1 MDKVGDGVQ
10 IAPFRNW
17 KGALFFLLNL
27 FLIIQTHSND
37 LLRLR
42 AQDAWN
48 MQFRISPLN
57 PNLNRHQVAES
68 LRRCVLNRK
77 VETLVFLFEG
87 TASFD
92 PRRVAA
98 LKISLNSL
106 KGHVDF
112 SILKK
117 DLGNE
122 IDELAFNGP
131 RYPELLRWSGLIKG
145 PVNEAIEEF
154 SREDLQWWHFPSEEF
169 EAIAYPER
177 LMNYSISDWFKEIQN
192 SYQNKSPGVTSAL
205 KCVDELGDKIQTK
218 KIVLLAHSSGVRTAI
233 KFADALYKKYPLLKI
248 PLAFVIDPVEE
259 VQWAVKEVLS
269 QHLDPT
275 RDFFD
280 KGDVAIHTREN
291 RPGLYKPVNVER
303 WLTLYQNRDSFGFG
317 FKKFPFGIHGSPV
330 RGAENIFISM
340 PDNKEIKA
348 HGTICYHPETIR
360 YWKREFKRVLEEP
373 QSGEFLNLEH
383 NQFLW
388 SQLR

>member
-17 KGALFFLLNL
+17 KGALFFLLNF
-27 FLIIQTHSND
+27 FLIFQTQSND

-42 AQDAWN
+42 AQDAWT

-57 PNLNRHQVAES
+57 PNLDRHQVAES
-68 LRRCVLNRK
+68 LRRCVLSK
-77 VETLVFLFEG
+77 KTETLVFLFEG

-98 LKISLNSL
+98 LKIALKSL

-112 SILKK
+112 SVLEKE
-117 DLGNE
+117 LGNE
-122 IDELAFNGP
+122 IDELALIGP

-145 PVNEAIEEF
+145 PVNDTLKEF
-154 SREDLQWWHFPSEEF
+154 SREDLLWWHFPSEEF

-177 LMNYSISDWFKEIQN
+177 LMDYSISDWFKEIKN
-192 SYQNKSPGVTSAL
+192 SYQNKSPGMLSAL
-205 KCVDELGDKIQTK
+205 KCVDDLGAEIQTK
-218 KIVLLAHSSGVRTAI
+218 KIILLAHSSGVRTAI
-233 KFADALYKKYPLLKI
+233 KFAESLYKKYPLLKI
-248 PLAFVIDPVEE
+248 PLAFAIDPVEE

-275 RDFFD
+275 REFFD
-280 KGDVAIHTREN
+280 KGGVAIDTREN
-291 RPGLYKPVNVER
+291 RDGLYKPINVDR
-303 WLTLYQNRDSFGFG
+303 WITMYQNRDSFGFG

-360 YWKREFKRVLEEP
+360 YWKREFRQVLEEA
-373 QSGEFLNLEH
+373 QSKEFLNLE
-383 NQFLW
+383 NKANLW
-388 SQLR
+388 TQSY